1 MGEAKRKAPIQD
13 MVRQLDKALA
23 EGRDVAQA
31 LFDQFAQRY
40 GRETAVAAL
49 EAWQRQDDVAK
60 FEATE
65 TIAEIERNERQRA
78 EMMRLLRACPK
89 GTKLDAAARI
99 MAARGDKF
107 AIALVAF
114 FDSRKYR
121 LESALTDAAAELH
134 PGFRANRDGSITK
147 LDPSAPGPQ
156 ALVEWLYKTHP
167 ARARAVEASVPE

>member
-1 MGEAKRKAPIQD
+1 MTESVQV
-13 MVRQLDKALA
+13 MVRWLDEAFDH
-23 EGRDVAQA
+23 GPDVAKA
-31 LFDQFAQRY
+31 MLDEIAVRH
-40 GRETAVAAL
+40 GRGAAVAAL
-49 EAWQRQDDVAK
+49 EAWQRQDDVAR

-65 TIAEIERNERQRA
+65 TIAEIERGERQRA

-107 AIALVAF
+107 AIGLVAF
-114 FDSRKYR
+114 FESRKYR

-134 PGFRANRDGSITK
+134 PGFRGNPDGSITK

-167 ARARAVEASVPE
+167 ARARAVEQSVPE

>member
-65 TIAEIERNERQRA
+65 TIAEIERNEWQRA
-78 EMMRLLRACPK
+78 EMERLLKACPP
-89 GTKLDAAARI
+89 GTKLDAAARV

-107 AIALVAF
+107 AIALVAH

-121 LESALTDAAAELH
+121 LELALSEAAMAAHPGWRDNGDGTFTKIDSSAL
-134 PGFRANRDGSITK
+134 
-147 LDPSAPGPQ
+147 GPR
-156 ALVEWLYKTHP
+156 ALVEWFYKNYP
-167 ARARAVEASVPE
+167 ARARAVEEATP